1 MTSGSMVRASDADRD
16 RFADLLR
23 EQTAQG
29 RLSLEEFSERVGA
42 VYAATTRGE
51 LDRLVA
57 DLPVAPSWHEPTA
70 IQPQASPQIV
80 PVAVCTWP
88 RAITLAC
95 LVLVLIMVVLP

>member
-1 MTSGSMVRASDADRD
+1 MRASDADRD

-57 DLPVAPSWHEPTA
+57 DLPVALPSSREPTA
-70 IQPQASPQIV
+70 IQPQAPPRIV
-80 PVAVCTWP
+80 PVSVCTWP
-88 RAITLAC
+88 RATLAC
-95 LVLVLIMVVLP
+95 LVFRPDHGGSGVKR

>member
-1 MTSGSMVRASDADRD
+1 MTPGSTVRASDADRD

-23 EQTAQG
+23 EQAAQG

-57 DLPVAPSWHEPTA
+57 DLPVAPSWQDPTA
-70 IQPQASPQIV
+70 IQPQALPGIV
-80 PVAVCTWP
+80 PVSVCTWP
-88 RAITLAC
+88 WATLAC
-95 LVLVLIMVVLP
+95 LVFVLIMVFLA